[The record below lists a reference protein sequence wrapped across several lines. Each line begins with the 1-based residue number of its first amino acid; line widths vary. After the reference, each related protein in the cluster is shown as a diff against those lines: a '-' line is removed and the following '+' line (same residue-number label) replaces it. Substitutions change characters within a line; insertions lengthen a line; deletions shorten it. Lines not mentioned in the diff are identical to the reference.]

1 MKDRAKYIL
10 PIILILLIGLG
21 IFAYIKTDSLSD
33 FGLNFATE
41 IIGVLI
47 TVYIVDYLLK
57 SREEARLT
65 PMRVIVYQEI
75 SVLTNRFM
83 GLLFEL
89 YSESVKENPPETVHG
104 FIEENCIYKALLYSS
119 IDGEPRISPPTTMS
133 QYLSS
138 KAIDFEDRA
147 QKILDKYSNF
157 MSPKIANILHKT
169 FVESIFVTIMKSLP
183 NTIQFRQKLPYPKSL
198 LYHLYNPEDTDK
210 TNLILLN
217 SWLEK
222 ERKELLKFE
231 KDLRDISNPSHLK
244 NRTKEHKY
252 IYHIPELELEK
263 QIKTFEDWKT
273 KSSNNV

>member
-57 SREEARLT
+57 SREEARLA

-89 YSESVKENPPETVHG
+89 YSESVIENPPETVQG

-119 IDGEPRISPPTTMS
+119 IDGEPRISPPNTMS
-133 QYLSS
+133 KYLSS

-157 MSPKIANILHKT
+157 MSPKIANILHKA

-183 NTIQFRQKLPYPKSL
+183 NTIQFRQNLPYPKSL
-198 LYHLYNPEDTDK
+198 LYHLYNPEEKDK

-231 KDLRDISNPSHLK
+231 KDLRVISNPSHLR

-273 KSSNNV
+273 TSTNNV